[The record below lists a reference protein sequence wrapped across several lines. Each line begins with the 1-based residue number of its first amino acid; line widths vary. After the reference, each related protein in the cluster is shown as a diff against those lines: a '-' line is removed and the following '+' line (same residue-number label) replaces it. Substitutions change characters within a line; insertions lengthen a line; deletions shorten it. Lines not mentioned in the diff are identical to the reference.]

1 MDIDLGVSNTDQKMG
16 EFANAESANDK
27 YWLHLK
33 VIHALKYQTQN
44 VHLNSACKGS
54 CQFSSAWFISK
65 NHKY

>member
-1 MDIDLGVSNTDQKMG
+1 MDIDLGSLNKDQKMG
-16 EFANAESANDK
+16 EFANAESANNK

-33 VIHALKYQTQN
+33 VIHALMYQTQN

-54 CQFSSAWFISK
+54 SQFPSARFISK